1 MHIYAKKKVRKK
13 KTEEKERDPAKEKR
27 SLLWNK

>member
-13 KTEEKERDPAKEKR
+13 KKEDKERDPAKENW
-27 SLLWNK
+27 SLLGNK

>member
-13 KTEEKERDPAKEKR
+13 KTEEKERDPPKEKMK
-27 SLLWNK
+27 STME